1 MAELTSKLSKL
12 AAAAAVVG
20 LMAGCSVT
28 SEQLEEVRTAA
39 EQAQAEAAEAKAL
52 AEQANAKAAAA
63 ESTANGA
70 MQTAEDAKTC
80 CEETN
85 AKIDNMFKKAMQK

>member
-1 MAELTSKLSKL
+1 L

-28 SEQLEEVRTAA
+28 PEQLEEVRTAA

-52 AEQANAKAAAA
+52 AEEANARAAAA
-63 ESTANGA
+63 EGTANGA
-70 MQTAEDAKTC
+70 MRTAEEAKDCCDA
-80 CEETN
+80 TN

>member
-1 MAELTSKLSKL
+1 MSKLSKL

-28 SEQLEEVRTAA
+28 PEQLEEVRTAA

-52 AEQANAKAAAA
+52 AEQANARAVAAEAAAVESMGAA
-63 ESTANGA
+63 EAA
-70 MQTAEDAKTC
+70 QVC
-80 CEETN
+80 CDETN